1 MAWSLLSPPSVTPTS
16 HQEFAIASAPESGR
30 PAVAIAHDYLTQRGG
45 AERVVLALARA
56 FPDAPIYTTLF
67 DPAGTFPEFAEL
79 DVRTSGLN
87 RISFFRRRHRAALP
101 VLALASSRLKI
112 DADVVIASSS
122 GWAHGFPTTGTKVVY
137 CYSPARWLYQ
147 SSQYVGDRPGG
158 FRKAVLGMLRA
169 ALKRWDKR
177 AAAGAD
183 RYLAISTVVRERIAD
198 CYGIESDIVPAPIA
212 PEVTEVDPEP
222 ITTSWLSPEGPPFL
236 LCVSRLLPYK
246 NVHVVMEAMRLLPDM
261 KLVVVG
267 RGPERARLR
276 SMAPSNVLMLEGISD
291 GEMRWLYEQATAVVA
306 ASFEDFG
313 LTPLEAAAQGTPS
326 VALRAGGFLDTVVE
340 ARTGIFFDTPEPVAI
355 ADAIKIAC
363 RHDWDEKAIRAR
375 AAEFSE
381 ARFAERIRDAI
392 RRTTAD
398 HPQPVHHLK
407 EGPHHA

>member
-1 MAWSLLSPPSVTPTS
+1 M
-16 HQEFAIASAPESGR
+16 ASAAETGR

-56 FPDAPIYTTLF
+56 FPDAPIYTTLY
-67 DPAGTFPEFAEL
+67 DPAGTFPEFAKL

-87 RISFFRRRHRAALP
+87 RIGALRRRHRAALP
-101 VLALASSRLKI
+101 VLSIASSRLKV

-122 GWAHGFPTTGTKVVY
+122 GWSHGFPTTGKKIVY

-147 SSQYVGDRPGG
+147 GDQYVGDRKGG
-158 FRKAVLGMLRA
+158 LKRLALNLLRA
-169 ALKRWDKR
+169 GLKRWDKR
-177 AAAGAD
+177 AADSAD

-212 PEVTEVDPEP
+212 PEVTHVAPEP
-222 ITTSWLSPEGPPFL
+222 VNDSWVAPDGPPFL

-246 NVHVVMEAMRLLPDM
+246 NVHAIVEAMRLMPEM
-261 KLVVVG
+261 RLVVVG

-276 SMAPSNVLMLEGISD
+276 ALAPSNVLMMEGISD
-291 GEMRWLYEQATAVVA
+291 GQMRWLYQTATAVVA

-326 VALRAGGFLDTVVE
+326 VVLRAGGFLDTVVDG
-340 ARTGIFFDTPEPVAI
+340 RTGVFFDAPDPAAI
-355 ADAIKIAC
+355 AAAIEVAS
-363 RHDWDEKAIRAR
+363 RHPWDQDVIRAR

-381 ARFAERIRDAI
+381 ERFAERIREAI
-392 RRTTAD
+392 HHTLST
-398 HPQPVHHLK
+398 QPAISQPHEPIQHLG